1 MGETRMK
8 MPLVLSA
15 VAALALAGCGPAA
28 ERDGAANTAVAEPGD
43 AAVETNATGNA
54 AAPGNALEAVL
65 AMSDR
70 QRNVVFIRALMDADI
85 DCQSVDSSVRLP
97 DQDGKPLWRANCPG
111 GVSHMISITPDGTA
125 NIVSRTD
132 R

>member
-1 MGETRMK
+1 MTKRI
-8 MPLVLSA
+8 VLPA
-15 VAALALAGCGPAA
+15 LMVLALAGCGGGEQQEA
-28 ERDGAANTAVAEPGD
+28 
-43 AAVETNATGNA
+43 NATAAGNLEAEANA
-54 AAPGNALEAVL
+54 AGNEASGQNVTAAVL

-85 DCQSVDSSVRLP
+85 ACQGVASSERLP
-97 DQDGKPLWRANCPG
+97 DLDGKPLWRATCTDKRAY
-111 GVSHMISITPDGTA
+111 MISITPDGTA

>member
-1 MGETRMK
+1 MK
-8 MPLVLSA
+8 MVMFLPTI
-15 VAALALAGCGPAA
+15 AALALAGCGPAA
-28 ERDGAANTAVAEPGD
+28 ERNETANSAVAEPGN
-43 AAVETNATGNA
+43 AGAEANATGNDA
-54 AAPGNALEAVL
+54 AAGNALEAVL

-70 QRNVVFIRALMDADI
+70 QRNVVFIRALMDAGI
-85 DCQSVDSSVRLP
+85 DCQSVNSSVRLP

-111 GVSHMISITPDGTA
+111 GVAHMISITPDGTA